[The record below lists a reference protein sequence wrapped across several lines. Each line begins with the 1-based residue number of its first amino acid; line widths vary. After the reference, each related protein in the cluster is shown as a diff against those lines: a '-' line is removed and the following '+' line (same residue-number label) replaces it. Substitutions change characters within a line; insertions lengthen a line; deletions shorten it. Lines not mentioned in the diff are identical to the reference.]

1 MSCAW
6 TVSMYVCM
14 YVCMGAQGVSRAVT
28 ADIGRQGAGPVRLG
42 EEVDV
47 AQRHEQAVVGDDGHA
62 LVLHRQPVAPLL
74 RETHAFRNVSVVYIS
89 TVSKNINYI
98 EGF

>member
-1 MSCAW
+1 
-6 TVSMYVCM
+6 MYVCM
-14 YVCMGAQGVSRAVT
+14 YVWGRKGCQVSRAVT

-74 RETHAFRNVSVVYIS
+74 IETQESHAFRNVSVIYIS
-89 TVSKNINYI
+89 TVSKNINY
-98 EGF
+98 